1 MSETLSTA
9 ACSRRGAVPNP
20 AIRREQFSRDA
31 ARRPANAPLQSL
43 RGHTAS
49 KEIRTVSFPLFLIN
63 PEFPLWTPMPVES
76 IHLTRRECNCRL
88 RLHLSAP
95 PKTAAG
101 ASFRCPEVP
110 RLETSPV
117 SATRFS
123 VSPSW
128 LPMSAR
134 LALAYPAGK
143 AAFHDFVKQ
152 ALAKSPSVKVVKY
165 APDIHDIQVAG
176 NVAYEWGYFDATQKS
191 FEQQAPESLR
201 AKLLRVIRRQP
212 DGSWK
217 FARVMWLPD

>member
-1 MSETLSTA
+1 MHLAQLGMALMSETLSTA

-101 ASFRCPEVP
+101 PVFDARRCQGSKLALFLRHVFPFRLPGCRCPLAWRSP
-110 RLETSPV
+110 TPPARRPSTTS
-117 SATRFS
+117 
-123 VSPSW
+123 
-128 LPMSAR
+128 
-134 LALAYPAGK
+134 
-143 AAFHDFVKQ
+143 
-152 ALAKSPSVKVVKY
+152 
-165 APDIHDIQVAG
+165 
-176 NVAYEWGYFDATQKS
+176 
-191 FEQQAPESLR
+191 
-201 AKLLRVIRRQP
+201 
-212 DGSWK
+212 
-217 FARVMWLPD
+217 

>member
-1 MSETLSTA
+1 MRRFLPPPARDGALCQTLQYGGNSFLEMLLE
-9 ACSRRGAVPNP
+9 GPQMP
-20 AIRREQFSRDA
+20 
-31 ARRPANAPLQSL
+31 PLQSL

-63 PEFPLWTPMPVES
+63 PEFPFWTPMPVES
-76 IHLTRRECNCRL
+76 IRLTRRECNCRL
-88 RLHLSAP
+88 RLHLSAAP

-143 AAFHDFVKQ
+143 G
-152 ALAKSPSVKVVKY
+152 SNS
-165 APDIHDIQVAG
+165 
-176 NVAYEWGYFDATQKS
+176 
-191 FEQQAPESLR
+191 
-201 AKLLRVIRRQP
+201 IRRTIDANSRP
-212 DGSWK
+212 I
-217 FARVMWLPD
+217 RWLSASSN